1 MRAPTPTVPPPL
13 SRSFVLLL
21 AVATGLV
28 VANLYYVQPLL
39 DAISLEFGVG
49 PRAAGGLVTLTQL
62 GYALG
67 LLLIVPL
74 GDTLPRRPLVTGILG
89 FSALTLVALGLSP
102 NLTVFALLSVA
113 VGLSSV
119 VAQILV
125 PLAAALAPDDSRGRV
140 VGTVMSGLLLG
151 VLLARTASGA
161 VATLA
166 GWRAIYFVAALLMLA
181 LAAALWRALP
191 GEQPRPKVAYPA
203 LLASVFRLAR
213 DEPVLRLRALY
224 GALGFG
230 AFSVFWTSLAF
241 LLSRPPYG
249 YSEAVIGLFGL
260 VGAVGALAAG
270 AAGRLADRGYARP
283 VTLILGLFTLV
294 SFGFIGLGGAALWA
308 LIVGALLLDLGVQA
322 LQIINQSEIYRLNPE
337 ARSRVTTVYLTTYF
351 VGGALGSALSSTA
364 YSIFGWPGVALAG
377 GLCGLGIVGVWLG
390 GWFRGTVRGQR

>member
-1 MRAPTPTVPPPL
+1 MTETAKPAAL
-13 SRSFVLLL
+13 SSSLTLLF

-39 DAISLEFGVG
+39 DALAREFGVG
-49 PRAAGGLVTLTQL
+49 AGTAGSLVTLTQL

-74 GDTLPRRPLVTGILG
+74 GDTLPRRSLVVGTLG
-89 FSALTLVALGLSP
+89 FSAVTLVALGLSP
-102 NLTVFALLSVA
+102 NLGTFALLSVL
-113 VGLSSV
+113 VGLTSV

-125 PLAAALAPDDSRGRV
+125 PLAASLAPDETRGRV

-151 VLLARTASGA
+151 VLLARTVSGA
-161 VATLA
+161 VAEVA
-166 GWRAIYFVAALLMLA
+166 GWRAIYFIAAVLMLG

-191 GEQPRPKVAYPA
+191 SERARPKLAYPA
-203 LLASVFRLAR
+203 LLLSVLRLAR

-241 LLSRPPYG
+241 LLARHPYS
-249 YSEAVIGLFGL
+249 YSEAAIGLFGL
-260 VGAVGALAAG
+260 VGAAGALAAG
-270 AAGRLADRGYARP
+270 GAGRLADRGYVRP
-283 VTLILGLFTLV
+283 VTLLLGLFIVL
-294 SFGFIGLGGAALWA
+294 SFGFIGLGARALWA
-308 LIVGALLLDLGVQA
+308 LVVGALLLDLGAQA
-322 LQIINQSEIYRLNPE
+322 LQIINQSEIYRLNPA

-351 VGGALGSALSSTA
+351 LGGALGSALSGLA
-364 YSIFGWPGVALAG
+364 YSTFGWLGVSIVG

-390 GWFRGTVRGQR
+390 ARVRKR